1 MKTYTVNAV
10 VEINGVMH
18 YPGETISLEGK
29 FENEINSNLLIPLNA
44 ENPPKK
50 GGKSA
55 DGQKADKPPEPQ
67 QNGGKGEN
75 TPLNGNKVE
84 SGKATPK
91 PTYTAKEIAEAA
103 KKIL

>member
-10 VEINGVMH
+10 VEINGVKH

-29 FENEINSNLLIPLNA
+29 FEEEVNDNRLIPLNA
-44 ENPPKK
+44 ENPPKM
-50 GGKSA
+50 GGQSGS
-55 DGQKADKPPEPQ
+55 GQKPDKPPEPQ

-75 TPLNGNKVE
+75 PPKNGDKVE
-84 SGKATPK
+84 SGKVTPK

>member
-10 VEINGVMH
+10 VEINGVKH

-29 FENEINSNLLIPLNA
+29 FEKEVNANRLIPLNA
-44 ENPPKK
+44 ENPPVL
-50 GGKSA
+50 GGKGA
-55 DGQKADKPPEPQ
+55 DGQKPDKPSEPQ

-75 TPLNGNKVE
+75 TPKIGDKVE
-84 SGKATPK
+84 LGKATPK